1 MMPTDVSLDKCR
13 LRTIGSRIL
22 ATLSCL
28 ESLAIAHLPPC
39 DASPNV
45 QMQVFQPVNTQPE
58 AAAATTFSQLFSL
71 PHMDE
76 VLTSTT
82 LEVHIKFKGVTVLIC
97 ICIRVLN

>member
-45 QMQVFQPVNTQPE
+45 QMQVFQPAINFCINLFIINHNYWARSLIWIE
-58 AAAATTFSQLFSL
+58 AMIL
-71 PHMDE
+71 
-76 VLTSTT
+76 
-82 LEVHIKFKGVTVLIC
+82 
-97 ICIRVLN
+97 